1 MDKITLLK
9 MLKNTLNMIKVSGE
23 EDLDRMLAS
32 IRTVDSIIES
42 LGSENN
48 TTGKSDEVH

>member
-9 MLKNTLNMIKVSGE
+9 MLKNTLNLIRVSGE

-32 IRTVDSIIES
+32 IRTVDSLIES
-42 LGSENN
+42 LEHEAN
-48 TTGKSDEVH
+48 TTSKSDEVH